1 MTMHIP
7 HADTLDRRHR
17 ANAELEVL
25 RAIAIILVIIKHGP
39 LICMPFPAGNL
50 ERLQDWINPETG
62 VDLFFVISG
71 YLIGRSFVG
80 PYEASE
86 HRGVPHRVQRVGSF
100 WVRRFY
106 RLVPAATLWCL
117 LPLAASLVSDDGS
130 LWLTPREMVFKAI
143 SAIVSLRNFEE
154 SVHRSFFGYYWS
166 LSVENQFYVLLPL
179 ALLAV
184 RRRWRIRMLL
194 ALCALNAVWRPGG
207 DVWWL
212 FRYDGLLY
220 GLLLFEFE
228 RSGLGAIMALCLPR
242 RLPGR
247 VVMMVG
253 AWTVL
258 LTIPL
263 ILTGFLP
270 LAWAVTNWAAF
281 LLVFAAS
288 QQQGLVSTP
297 PGLRRSMLWIGAR
310 SYSIY
315 LCHIPIWFTVI
326 DVMRHT
332 GLGGETYVP
341 LRFMIAALTTVTAAD
356 LTYRW
361 LEVPLQERGR
371 IRARTLDNRGDHATY
386 AQMATRLSDTR

>member
-1 MTMHIP
+1 MDMHIP
-7 HADTLDRRHR
+7 PAGTLDRRHR
-17 ANAELEVL
+17 SNAELEVL
-25 RAIAIILVIIKHGP
+25 RAIAIIFVIIKHGP
-39 LICMPFPAGNL
+39 LICMPYPPGAL
-50 ERLQDWINPETG
+50 EHLQDWINPETG

-86 HRGVPHRVQRVGSF
+86 YRGVPHRVQRVGSF

-106 RLVPAATLWCL
+106 RLVPAATLWCV
-117 LPLAASLVSDDGS
+117 LPLIASVISGDTA
-130 LWLTPREMVFKAI
+130 LWLTPHEMFFKAI

-166 LSVENQFYVLLPL
+166 LSVENQFYVVLPL
-179 ALLAV
+179 VLLV
-184 RRRWRIRMLL
+184 VSRRWRVRGLI

-212 FRYDGLLY
+212 FRYDGLVY

-242 RLPGR
+242 KLPGR

-258 LTIPL
+258 LTSPL
-263 ILTGFLP
+263 ILIDFHA
-270 LAWAVTNWAAF
+270 LAWTVTNWAAF

-288 QQQGLVSTP
+288 QQQGLIPIP
-297 PGLRRSMLWIGAR
+297 PGLRRPMLWVGAR
-310 SYSIY
+310 SYSLY
-315 LCHIPIWFTVI
+315 LCHIPIWFVVI
-326 DVMRHT
+326 DVMRHV
-332 GLGGETYVP
+332 GLGGEDFVP
-341 LRFMIAALTTVTAAD
+341 LRFMIAALVTSIAAE

-361 LEVPLQERGR
+361 LELPLQERGR
-371 IRARTLDNRGDHATY
+371 IRARALDSRSDHAPHE
-386 AQMATRLSDTR
+386 QMTTGMRSPG

>member
-1 MTMHIP
+1 MHIP
-7 HADTLDRRHR
+7 PADSLDRRHR
-17 ANAELEVL
+17 PNAEIEVL
-25 RAIAIILVIIKHGP
+25 RAIAIIFVIIKHGP
-39 LICMPFPAGNL
+39 LICMPYPAGGL

-86 HRGVPHRVQRVGSF
+86 YRGVPHRVQRVGSF

-106 RLVPAATLWCL
+106 RLVPAATLWCV
-117 LPLAASLVSDDGS
+117 LPLIASLISGNVA
-130 LWLTPREMVFKAI
+130 LWLTPREMFFKAI
-143 SAIVSLRNFEE
+143 SGIVSLRNFEE
-154 SVHRSFFGYYWS
+154 SYHRSFFGYYWS
-166 LSVENQFYVLLPL
+166 LSVENQFYVVLPL
-179 ALLAV
+179 MLLVVA
-184 RRRWRIRMLL
+184 RRWRIRGLV

-212 FRYDGLLY
+212 FRYDGLVY

-242 RLPGR
+242 KLPGC

-258 LTIPL
+258 LTFPL
-263 ILTGFLP
+263 ILIDFHP
-270 LAWAVTNWAAF
+270 LAWAVANCAAF

-288 QQQGLVSTP
+288 QQQGLIPTP
-297 PGLRRSMLWIGAR
+297 LGLGRPMLWIGAR
-310 SYSIY
+310 SYSLY
-315 LCHIPIWFTVI
+315 LCHIPIWFVVI

-332 GLGGETYVP
+332 GLGSENFVP
-341 LRFMIAALTTVTAAD
+341 LRFMIAALATLTAAE

-361 LEVPLQERGR
+361 LELPLQERGR
-371 IRARTLDNRGDHATY
+371 IRARALDNRSGGHATQGQLI
-386 AQMATRLSDTR
+386 AGLRDPG